1 MRVADL
7 LVATEAGA
15 RTIRVRCRA
24 RCTVTEVG
32 HAPAATHGEGHLT
45 VVVQR

>member
-32 HAPAATHGEGHLT
+32 HGPAATHAEGHLT
-45 VVVQR
+45 VVVKR